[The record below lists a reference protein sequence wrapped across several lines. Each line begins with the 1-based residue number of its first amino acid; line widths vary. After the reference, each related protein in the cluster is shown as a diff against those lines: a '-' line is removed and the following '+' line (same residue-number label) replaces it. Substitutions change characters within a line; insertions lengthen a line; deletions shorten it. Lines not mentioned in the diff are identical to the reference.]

1 MTATDWAT
9 CGALWLTGDPDGAP
23 DQSRAAILPRARAVA
38 DGFTARTGIA
48 IDVGV
53 ELTGRAALLGLS
65 RRGRIS
71 AGGATRLI
79 ATRDGWCALTLAR
92 DVDREAIPALLE
104 TATVS
109 DHWAAITE
117 WATNI
122 PAAEVTARARL
133 LGLPVAALGEQAPAA
148 PVVRRIG
155 PVGPPRSPSGCLV
168 VDLSSMWA
176 GPLCG
181 RLLRQAGATVIKVES
196 PSRPDGTRRT
206 PRFFD
211 WMNAGKLCC
220 SIDFD
225 EPETLRTLLAR
236 ADVVLESSR
245 PSALTRRGLGPDL
258 PARPGR
264 VWARITAHGS
274 GIGANRA
281 GFGDDAA
288 VAGGLVGIAEGGPYF
303 CADAIADPLTGLE
316 AARSVSEALARGG
329 GELIEVSLSAVAAE
343 YAALP
348 TTPALPRQV
357 AARPAS
363 PRIAGRASALGA
375 DRDAVHAL
383 ASVARTQ

>member
-1 MTATDWAT
+1 MTATDWAA
-9 CGALWLTGDPDGAP
+9 CGALWLTGDPDAAP
-23 DQSRAAILPRARAVA
+23 DQSRSGILAHARTVA
-38 DGFTARTGIA
+38 DGFTARTGVP

-109 DHWAAITE
+109 EPWTAVTRWAADLS
-117 WATNI
+117 AS
-122 PAAEVTARARL
+122 EVTARARL
-133 LGLPVAALGEQAPAA
+133 LGLPVAALGEQTPAR

-155 PVGPPRSPSGCLV
+155 PAGPPRSPSGCLV

-181 RLLRQAGATVIKVES
+181 RLLMEAGATVVKVES

-211 WMNAGKLCC
+211 WMNAGKLCY
-220 SIDFD
+220 SVDFD
-225 EPETLRTLLAR
+225 APEALRSLLAR

-245 PSALTRRGLGPDL
+245 PTALTRRGLGPDL
-258 PARPGR
+258 PGRPGR

-274 GIGANRA
+274 GIGANWT

-288 VAGGLVGIAEGGPYF
+288 VAGGLVGIAQGGPYF

-316 AARSVSEALARGG
+316 AARSVAEALARGG

-348 TTPALPRQV
+348 TTPALPRGV
-357 AARPAS
+357 AIRPAS
-363 PRIAGRASALGA
+363 PRITGRGSAPGA

-383 ASVARTQ
+383 ASVPAQ

>member
-1 MTATDWAT
+1 MTATDWAA
-9 CGALWLTGDPDGAP
+9 CGALWLTGDPDEAP
-23 DQSRAAILPRARAVA
+23 DQSRSGILARARAVA
-38 DGFTARTGIA
+38 DAFTAHTGVP
-48 IDVGV
+48 IDVGT

-65 RRGRIS
+65 RRGRVS

-109 DHWAAITE
+109 APWTAIAEWAA
-117 WATNI
+117 NI
-122 PAAEVTARARL
+122 SAAEVTARARL
-133 LGLPVAALGEQAPAA
+133 LGLPVAALGEQEPAA
-148 PVVRRIG
+148 PVVRQIG

-181 RLLRQAGATVIKVES
+181 RLLMEAGATVVKVES

-211 WMNAGKLCC
+211 WMNAGKLCY
-220 SIDFD
+220 SVDFND
-225 EPETLRTLLAR
+225 TEALRTLLAR

-245 PSALTRRGLGPDL
+245 PTALARRGLGPDL
-258 PARPGR
+258 PARRGR

-274 GIGANRA
+274 GIGANWT

-316 AARSVSEALARGG
+316 AARSVADALARGG
-329 GELIEVSLSAVAAE
+329 GELVEVSLSAVAAE

-348 TTPALPRQV
+348 PTPALPRFV
-357 AARPAS
+357 AVRPARP
-363 PRIAGRASALGA
+363 RITERASALGA

-383 ASVARTQ
+383 APVLVQ

>member
-1 MTATDWAT
+1 MTAADWAG

-23 DQSRAAILPRARAVA
+23 DQSRSGVLDHARAVA
-38 DGFTARTGIA
+38 DGFTARTGVP
-48 IDVGV
+48 IDVGA
-53 ELTGRAALLGLS
+53 ELTRRAALLGLT

-71 AGGATRLI
+71 AGGASRLI

-104 TATVS
+104 TTTVTDPWS
-109 DHWAAITE
+109 AISHWAADVS
-117 WATNI
+117 
-122 PAAEVTARARL
+122 AAEVTARARL
-133 LGLPVAALGEQAPAA
+133 LGLPVAALGEQAPAR
-148 PVVRRIG
+148 PVIRRIG
-155 PVGPPRSPSGCLV
+155 PAGPPRSPSDCLV

-181 RLLRQAGATVIKVES
+181 RLLREAGATVVKVES

-211 WMNAGKLCC
+211 WMNAGKLCY
-220 SIDFD
+220 SLDFD
-225 EPETLRTLLAR
+225 EPEALRSLLAR

-264 VWARITAHGS
+264 VWARITAHGN
-274 GIGANRA
+274 GIGANWA

-316 AARSVSEALARGG
+316 AARSVVEALARGG
-329 GELIEVSLSAVAAE
+329 GELVEVSLSAVAAE
-343 YAALP
+343 YAAIP
-348 TTPALPRQV
+348 TTPTLPRHV
-357 AARPAS
+357 ATRPAS
-363 PRIAGRASALGA
+363 PRISGRASAPGA
-375 DRDAVHAL
+375 DRDVVHAL
-383 ASVARTQ
+383 ASAPAQ